1 MVASI
6 VFITVLASSVLVSQA
21 DLLAS
26 EPGPGEAFNEGSTCR
41 IGWVG
46 DDSGS
51 TTWKTMTIELM
62 TGSNLAMVS
71 LLSTHPSVAT
81 GLDGTTAGTF
91 TYTCPEVTPN
101 SPIYFYQFS
110 AGINTSWSARFT
122 IAAEDGS
129 STPATESDGSNSYG
143 NGKLVASSGN
153 SATGPVS
160 AP

>member
-1 MVASI
+1 M
-6 VFITVLASSVLVSQA
+6 SQA

-71 LLSTHPSVAT
+71 LLSTHP
-81 GLDGTTAGTF
+81 
-91 TYTCPEVTPN
+91 C
-101 SPIYFYQFS
+101 FS
-110 AGINTSWSARFT
+110 
-122 IAAEDGS
+122 
-129 STPATESDGSNSYG
+129 
-143 NGKLVASSGN
+143 
-153 SATGPVS
+153 PVS
-160 AP
+160 IFFIFIFTSVFEQLSLLAWMGQPQAPLPIPAPRSVNPTPGRDSRI